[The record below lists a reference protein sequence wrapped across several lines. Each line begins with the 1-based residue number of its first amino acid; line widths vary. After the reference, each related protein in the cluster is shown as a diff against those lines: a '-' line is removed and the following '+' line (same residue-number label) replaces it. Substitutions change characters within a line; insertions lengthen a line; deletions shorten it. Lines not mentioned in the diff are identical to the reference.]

1 MIGNYREKDIA
12 LACLNRF
19 YHFDLQRAMMPQN
32 LPEEKHVL
40 KWHNHSNELIALTL
54 YPHLKETDFQTII
67 QFAKTES
74 WPLTTQGLFL
84 KLQSQFKWATIDPKL
99 IETLAM
105 TSEFWSMEL
114 LLNRGEGPTLTKM
127 EIAKLITEGNW
138 EILTQFV
145 EQQRQNHDLSE
156 ERRRQVLLEYIKLN
170 SDSAAE
176 FIIRL
181 DKDYVLKKMDDAQI
195 LTILH
200 LLTAKTKENED
211 FVKTLLV
218 GPHSEQV
225 WQNAASLLYRYADE
239 KKPEVW
245 NYEQIV
251 TRFTT
256 PSTKKMFQPFSHVN
270 LPAQPTPVKNK
281 PLITEKKTVSK
292 NPLNKNKIISYKVQK
307 GDTLWKI
314 SQKFKVKIEKIR
326 EMNHLNS
333 DSIKQGTLLKIPG

>member
-1 MIGNYREKDIA
+1 
-12 LACLNRF
+12 
-19 YHFDLQRAMMPQN
+19 
-32 LPEEKHVL
+32 
-40 KWHNHSNELIALTL
+40 
-54 YPHLKETDFQTII
+54 
-67 QFAKTES
+67 
-74 WPLTTQGLFL
+74 
-84 KLQSQFKWATIDPKL
+84 
-99 IETLAM
+99 
-105 TSEFWSMEL
+105 
-114 LLNRGEGPTLTKM
+114 LTKM